1 MLEPRNVLRGLVPKI
16 KKKVQI
22 LSYLTYSE
30 WGKDY
35 LINGYVDIP
44 LEFPQE
50 THPWGREG
58 AEAMQQDRRGR
69 GEWLAAGR

>member
-1 MLEPRNVLRGLVPKI
+1 MYNG
-16 KKKVQI
+16 Q
-22 LSYLTYSE
+22 
-30 WGKDY
+30 GKDY

-50 THPWGREG
+50 TDPWGREG
-58 AEAMQQDRRGR
+58 AGAVPEDRRGR